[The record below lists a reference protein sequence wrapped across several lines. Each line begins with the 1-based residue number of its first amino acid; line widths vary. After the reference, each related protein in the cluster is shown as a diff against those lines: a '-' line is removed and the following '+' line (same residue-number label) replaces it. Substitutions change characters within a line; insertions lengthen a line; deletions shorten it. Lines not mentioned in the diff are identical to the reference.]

1 MPRKDEDEED
11 DDEDEPEG
19 PIDFFKVFSDPNNP
33 NNLNKLFKSKQ
44 FKDLFKNIFEKLTK
58 DFQGM
63 SPEEIKKEF
72 MKNKS
77 KYGPIMYGFNVNIGP
92 DGTPSIDSFGNI
104 KTKPSGTPSIDSF
117 GNIKTK
123 PSGKPEVNS
132 VREPM
137 VEVNEEQN
145 YVSVIAE
152 MPGISKDD
160 VEIKATS
167 RSLTISTKLNASGR
181 NYYKEI
187 DLPCAINSD
196 YAKARY
202 QNGILEIKLKKF
214 DEKQTDIKID

>member
-92 DGTPSIDSFGNI
+92 D
-104 KTKPSGTPSIDSF
+104 GTPSIDSF